1 MLNHLAAG
9 QSEDQP
15 PERDTRCP
23 IPADRARGDGG
34 LAEAAMAGALRTL
47 IGRVTEPALA
57 ELEGLR
63 VTISARC
70 DALAAALV
78 GTGSTDSLLREI
90 TDRLALAAREE
101 AEAARNQARQEAE
114 SSRESERA
122 EAEIRLRA
130 HDAMSAELE
139 EARAEVQRARAE
151 TERAEQLAQARLA
164 SARAEFQT
172 QKDLAAA
179 LRAVLMEALEEAR
192 IEVAAARASAQ
203 AQITPAH
210 AAQTGRT

>member
-1 MLNHLAAG
+1 MLNHLAAE
-9 QSEDQP
+9 QSEDT
-15 PERDTRCP
+15 DG
-23 IPADRARGDGG
+23 DRTRGDGG
-34 LAEAAMAGALRTL
+34 LAEATMAAALRML

-63 VTISARC
+63 VNINARC
-70 DALAAALV
+70 DALVAALV
-78 GTGSTDSLLREI
+78 GTGSTESLLREV
-90 TDRLALAAREE
+90 TDRLALAARQE
-101 AEAARNQARQEAE
+101 AEAAARAARDQALQEAG
-114 SSRESERA
+114 SGRESERA
-122 EAEIRLRA
+122 ETEKRLRA
-130 HDAMSAELE
+130 NDAMSAELE

-151 TERAEQLAQARLA
+151 AERAEQLAEARLA

-192 IEVAAARASAQ
+192 IEVAAARASAS
-203 AQITPAH
+203 AQTTPAH